1 MILNF
6 TNTDNKQLS
15 IKIEKKDHD
24 RDWSSL
30 MKCDDRNFKFQFD
43 HDGESHVGQGVRGDD
58 ALWIPYASAAG
69 LKIVANNPKYQSLSE
84 SLETVQLIQ
93 NSTNFT
99 FPKVYSSKI
108 LTEQTSNEEYL
119 VIVVENMGTPNRNIL
134 APQYVPHQDR
144 EFIQRSLQLDN
155 NTATTAVRDI
165 TRLKLCPEDEWY
177 KSINLIGGK
186 IVDFHR
192 FKIMPERY
200 FMPSH
205 NKTPQELAEIYR
217 GMIDRYKTVLDEHGN
232 PKWKG
237 KIYQGFGF
245 DNGYLMEGYLSGN
258 DMYDSYR
265 KLPFMPMNK
274 VKGQKVLDIGSN
286 QGFFSFQAALH
297 GATEVV
303 GVEYTKQDVLAAR
316 DIKDITKL
324 DNVSFI
330 NGDGVEYVMNSNDH
344 YGLVIFNSVLHQIY
358 PNFENSE
365 EFMSKLSKNTDFLA
379 FETPLNH
386 PLMNI
391 SAAEVEANLK
401 KYFRIVRLLNI
412 YDAYSSGYRA
422 NFVCYK

>member
-15 IKIEKKDHD
+15 IKIEKEGHDH
-24 RDWSSL
+24 DWSSL

-43 HDGESHVGQGVRGDD
+43 HDGESHVGHGVRGDD
-58 ALWIPYASAAG
+58 ALWIPYAPTVG

-84 SLETVQLIQ
+84 SLETVQIIQ
-93 NSTNFT
+93 KSNSLV
-99 FPKVYSSKI
+99 FPQVYSSKI
-108 LTEQTSNEEYL
+108 LAEQDSNEEYL
-119 VIVVENMGTPNRNIL
+119 VIVMENMGNPARRVI
-134 APQYVPHQDR
+134 APQYVPHRDR
-144 EFIQRSLQLDN
+144 EHIQRTLQLDN
-155 NTATTAVRDI
+155 STATAAVRDI
-165 TRLKLCPEDEWY
+165 TKLKLCPEDEWY

-192 FKIMPERY
+192 FKVMPQRY

-205 NKTPQELAEIYR
+205 DKTPQELADTYR
-217 GMIDRYKTVLDEHGN
+217 GMVERYKTVLDEHGN

-237 KIYQGFGF
+237 RIYQGFGF
-245 DNGYLMEGYLSGN
+245 DNGYLMEGYLSGK

-265 KLPFMPMNK
+265 KLPFVPMNK
-274 VKGQKVLDIGSN
+274 ARGQKVLDIGSN

-297 GATEVV
+297 GASEVT
-303 GVEYTKQDVLAAR
+303 GVEYTEQDVLAAR
-316 DIKDITKL
+316 DIKEITKL
-324 DNVSFI
+324 DNVNFI
-330 NGDGVEYVMNSNDH
+330 NGDAVEYVMKSDDH

-401 KYFRIVRLLNI
+401 KYFKIVRLLNI